1 MRPWL
6 VAGPRLRA
14 FRWAAL
20 PRLRAPC
27 PPRLGLLRLSD
38 LVLLLL
44 GPLAQSMRPR
54 WHRLLVCRPRGRD
67 RLYLLLQTLLRR

>member
-44 GPLAQSMRPR
+44 GPLAQSIRPR
-54 WHRLLVCRPRGRD
+54 
-67 RLYLLLQTLLRR
+67 